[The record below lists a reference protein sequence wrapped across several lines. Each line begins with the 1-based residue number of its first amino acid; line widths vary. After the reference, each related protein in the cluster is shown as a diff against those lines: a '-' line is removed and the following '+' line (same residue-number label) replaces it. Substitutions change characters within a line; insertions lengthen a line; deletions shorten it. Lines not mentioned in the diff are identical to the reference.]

1 MLNDRERLVRQCII
15 QRLKEPEALAYL
27 KANGHEMPKSS
38 YWRIRSNLQATKL
51 KRLYEIGQEG
61 FEDQHLE
68 RIDTLEWCHQELVVQ
83 YHTEKDPYKKAKI
96 ISFIVEIQPYLAGF
110 YDVTR
115 KVIEKQAAAANAIA
129 AAASSQSRPQENGIN
144 HNERPAQTDPALLEP
159 RGA

>member
-27 KANGHEMPKSS
+27 KANGHEMAKGT
-38 YWRIRSNLQATKL
+38 YWRIRGVLQATKL
-51 KRLYEIGQEG
+51 QRLYEIGQAG

-68 RIDTLEWCHQELVVQ
+68 RIDTLEWCQQELVKQ
-83 YHTEKDPYKKAKI
+83 YHTENDPFKKARI

-115 KVIEKQAAAANAIA
+115 KVIENKRSKEASPAI
-129 AAASSQSRPQENGIN
+129 PEF
-144 HNERPAQTDPALLEP
+144 
-159 RGA
+159 GA